1 MYSKAKSTEVDNVEI
16 LYDINIGLMKCQFGL
31 GNLNEV
37 KAYVLE
43 AEKLKP
49 NVDLFMFAAN
59 VSFKTQDFKD
69 CVENCKKALK
79 VDPNYTHAK
88 NLMSTAL

>member
-1 MYSKAKSTEVDNVEI
+1 
-16 LYDINIGLMKCQFGL
+16 MKCQFGL
-31 GNLNEV
+31 GNLSDV
-37 KAYVLE
+37 KKYASE

-59 VSFKTQDFKD
+59 VAFKIQDFKE

-79 VDPNYTHAK
+79 VDPNYVHAK
-88 NLMSTAL
+88 NLMNTAL

>member
-1 MYSKAKSTEVDNVEI
+1 
-16 LYDINIGLMKCQFGL
+16 
-31 GNLNEV
+31 V
-37 KAYVLE
+37 KKYVLE

-49 NVDLFMFAAN
+49 NVDLYMFAAN

-79 VDPNYTHAK
+79 VDSNYAHAK